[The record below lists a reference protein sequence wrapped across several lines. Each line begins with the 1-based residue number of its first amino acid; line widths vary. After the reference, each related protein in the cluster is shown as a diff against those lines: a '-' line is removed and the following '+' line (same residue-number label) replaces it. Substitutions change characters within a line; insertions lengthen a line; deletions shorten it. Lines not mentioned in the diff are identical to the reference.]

1 MEFFKEE
8 TLMFQDNDFEIPNP
22 IMKNDHD
29 QDSDDKR
36 VFLLFYRKSTL
47 LKELLE
53 RFDKT
58 IKEHHLKNI
67 FFFKVK
73 EIGMDFND
81 AFSSVTLFNVSF
93 TKALKI
99 FSFR

>member
-8 TLMFQDNDFEIPNP
+8 TLMFQDNDYEIPNP
-22 IMKNDHD
+22 TMKNDPE
-29 QDSDDKR
+29 QDFDDKR

-47 LKELLE
+47 LKDLLE

-73 EIGMDFND
+73 EIGMEFND
-81 AFSSVTLFNVSF
+81 AFSSVTLFNVNF
-93 TKALKI
+93 AKTLKNCL
-99 FSFR
+99 FR